1 MNEPLFDSLT
11 AVSAFFAIAAVLTL
25 RPADPPPTNVDR
37 IKQRHV
43 VGLVLLVL
51 SVAALLF
58 RWIDCLMTVPV
69 ELRSGAYGRV
79 KTGTDYPILLNFETI
94 KHALLTIICGFG
106 IVAAILSVTV
116 VTVADRV
123 KSFLAVA
130 ACGTIA
136 LMIAAAWEWA
146 LLWITLLAFGCW
158 AVLRITQ
165 RIAKTAESTIE
176 MPDEAP
182 REPGLIMLAA
192 ASVLVLLLGTWQH
205 VVKNESQRNT
215 RSQRYSAW
223 PRATALAN
231 AWERSGWV
239 VKSDENNPKKPDRA
253 SSELVTTLASRE
265 QHIAWGLATMMLVVA
280 GVAWRQSKDL
290 PKEQPHEC

>member
-25 RPADPPPTNVDR
+25 QPADPPPTNVDR
-37 IKQRHV
+37 IKQRHI
-43 VGLVLLVL
+43 VGLALLAL
-51 SVAALLF
+51 SVGALLY
-58 RWIDCLMTVPV
+58 RWIGTVVTVP
-69 ELRSGAYGRV
+69 
-79 KTGTDYPILLNFETI
+79 TGMRLGIIRE
-94 KHALLTIICGFG
+94 ALLTATCGFG
-106 IVAAILSVTV
+106 IAAAILSVTAMAL
-116 VTVADRV
+116 ADRV

-130 ACGTIA
+130 ACGAIA
-136 LMIAAAWEWA
+136 LMIAAAWDWA
-146 LLWITLLAFGCW
+146 LLWISLLAFGCW

-176 MPDEAP
+176 MLDEAP
-182 REPGLIMLAA
+182 RESGLIMLAA

-239 VKSDENNPKKPDRA
+239 VKSDENNPKNPDRA

>member
-11 AVSAFFAIAAVLTL
+11 AVSAFLAVAAVLTL

-37 IKQRHV
+37 IKQRHIA
-43 VGLVLLVL
+43 GLALLVL
-51 SVAALLF
+51 SVGALLY
-58 RWIDCLMTVPV
+58 RWIGSVVTVP
-69 ELRSGAYGRV
+69 
-79 KTGTDYPILLNFETI
+79 TDMRLGIVRE
-94 KHALLTIICGFG
+94 ALLTATCGFG
-106 IVAAILSVTV
+106 IAAAILSVTA
-116 VTVADRV
+116 TALADRV

-130 ACGTIA
+130 ACGAIA
-136 LMIAAAWEWA
+136 LMIGVAWEWA
-146 LLWITLLAFGCW
+146 LLWVSLLAFGCW

-176 MPDEAP
+176 MPDDAP
-182 REPGLIMLAA
+182 REPGLIMFAA

-239 VKSDENNPKKPDRA
+239 VKSDENNPKKLDRA
-253 SSELVTTLASRE
+253 SAELVTRLAARE

>member
-37 IKQRHV
+37 IKQRHI
-43 VGLVLLVL
+43 VGLALLVM
-51 SVAALLF
+51 SVGALLY
-58 RWIDCLMTVPV
+58 RWIGSVVTLPTG
-69 ELRSGAYGRV
+69 LRLGIVR
-79 KTGTDYPILLNFETI
+79 E
-94 KHALLTIICGFG
+94 ALLTATCGFG
-106 IVAAILSVTV
+106 IAAAILSVTA
-116 VTVADRV
+116 TALADRV

-130 ACGTIA
+130 ACGAIA
-136 LMIAAAWEWA
+136 LMIGVAWEWA
-146 LLWITLLAFGCW
+146 LLWVSLLAFGCW

-176 MPDEAP
+176 MPDDAP
-182 REPGLIMLAA
+182 REPGLIMFAA

-239 VKSDENNPKKPDRA
+239 VKSDENNPKNPDRA
-253 SSELVTTLASRE
+253 SAELVTTMAARE
-265 QHIAWGLATMMLVVA
+265 QHIAWGLGAMLLVVA
-280 GVAWRQSKDL
+280 GVAWRQSKAE
-290 PKEQPHEC
+290 PQEHPHEC